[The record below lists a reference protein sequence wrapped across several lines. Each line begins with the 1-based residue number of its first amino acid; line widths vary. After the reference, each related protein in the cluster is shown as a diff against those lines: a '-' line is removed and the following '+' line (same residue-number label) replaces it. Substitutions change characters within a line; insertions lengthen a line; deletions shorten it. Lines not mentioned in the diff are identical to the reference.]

1 MGRLPRPTPISLAEL
16 VLLAVLAVQAARLV
30 WTVATPV
37 GPVGDWKAAPSLA
50 ALADDGGALA
60 SFDPFFR
67 LAEVGQATVTGLELK
82 LHGVRED
89 RATGR
94 GSAIIALPDGRQAS
108 FAVGDEVVPGVR
120 LAEVGFD
127 HVVIDRNGSREQI
140 FLDQSEPAESA
151 AQTAPAEAGP
161 PPPEP
166 GPPAAATPAPSPVR
180 RPPPSAGA
188 PIQLQ
193 PRVSNGRV
201 TGIVVSPG
209 GDGQAFRAAGFAP
222 GDVIVAVDGQRVSS
236 MEQARSAIR
245 RAGGEV
251 TVVVDRAGR
260 AVPMRV
266 RLDP

>member
-1 MGRLPRPTPISLAEL
+1 MGRLPRPTPVSLAEL
-16 VLLAVLAVQAARLV
+16 VLLALVAVQAARLV
-30 WTVATPV
+30 WTAATPV

-50 ALADDGGALA
+50 ALGDDGGALA

-82 LHGVRED
+82 LHGIRED

-94 GSAIIALPDGRQAS
+94 GSAIIALADGRQAS
-108 FAVGDEVVPGVR
+108 FAVGDEIVPGVR

-140 FLDQSEPAESA
+140 FLDQSEPAEA
-151 AQTAPAEAGP
+151 AAPAEAAPPPPVTPPPRESGP
-161 PPPEP
+161 PPREP
-166 GPPAAATPAPSPVR
+166 GP
-180 RPPPSAGA
+180 

-201 TGIVVSPG
+201 TGMVVSPG

-222 GDVIVAVDGQRVSS
+222 GDVIVSVNGQRVTS
-236 MEQARSAIR
+236 MERARAMLRQS
-245 RAGGEV
+245 GGEAE
-251 TVVVDRAGR
+251 VVVERGGR
-260 AVPMRV
+260 AVPLRV
-266 RLDP
+266 RINL